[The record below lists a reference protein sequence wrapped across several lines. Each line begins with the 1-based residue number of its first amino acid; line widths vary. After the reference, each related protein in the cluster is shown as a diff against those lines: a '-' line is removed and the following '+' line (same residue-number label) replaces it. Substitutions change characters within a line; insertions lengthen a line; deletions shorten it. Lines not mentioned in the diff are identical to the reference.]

1 MVMYIIKI
9 KTTKT
14 MKVKELIKELQ
25 NIKDKEREIEIL
37 IGNEDKDF
45 YTCSEIDLMHTLD
58 NDETSVELFVNT
70 SKLYDINTYK
80 NFSEIKEIIGLSY
93 PTEESDYLTIQ
104 MLDWDNKEIIIEL
117 SAYEWINWFD
127 NKTIKRIGNSLNK
140 IVTKKTS
147 SKN

>member
-1 MVMYIIKI
+1 MTLTDNEQ
-9 KTTKT
+9 TTKCLRKA
-14 MKVKELIKELQ
+14 KVIQ
-25 NIKDKEREIEIL
+25 
-37 IGNEDKDF
+37 
-45 YTCSEIDLMHTLD
+45 
-58 NDETSVELFVNT
+58 
-70 SKLYDINTYK
+70 
-80 NFSEIKEIIGLSY
+80 SEIKEIIGLSY

-127 NKTIKRIGNSLNK
+127 NKTIKRIGDSLNK